1 MEQQKMDGLIIIN
14 CLYYVPYRIDMD
26 SAEFVQELKPFLLQT
41 TEHFVHELLSFAKAP
56 FDLIAYDENVVY
68 PWPEESSRNTIS
80 RDRNNI
86 REEREGMTDKI
97 SRSCHFCLFFFLG
110 GGGRWLYAARWRGD

>member
-1 MEQQKMDGLIIIN
+1 MTIN
-14 CLYYVPYRIDMD
+14 CLHYFPYRIDMD

-68 PWPEESSRNTIS
+68 PWPEESFRSAIP
-80 RDRNNI
+80 RDGGSV
-86 REEREGMTDKI
+86 REEREGMTEKN
-97 SRSCHFCLFFFLG
+97 
-110 GGGRWLYAARWRGD
+110 